1 MISGMFAFVE
11 GEQFIFLLTINP
23 FSTPVDVPS
32 VAGPSSYYCDICSSY
47 AQEMQIQAF
56 CG

>member
-1 MISGMFAFVE
+1 MFAFVE